1 MVEIRREGW
10 KARRVFRVRPPPP
23 LHRYFAKTVVRRGMS
38 RGEEEREEEARSADS
53 TIRAGWEAVW
63 RARLAMLRRRDSQ
76 GSTSEGASAQGERA
90 DTIRWGAK

>member
-38 RGEEEREEEARSADS
+38 RGEEEREEEAPSADS
-53 TIRAGWEAVW
+53 TISGRLGGCLESKAGDAPEK
-63 RARLAMLRRRDSQ
+63 RLA
-76 GSTSEGASAQGERA
+76 GKY
-90 DTIRWGAK
+90 I